1 LSKVANTLYTQE
13 LLLLIKLWLRRAAW
27 PTEMN
32 DGIQPNN
39 GRPHADLNLSALEM
53 WKAFHATPG
62 PSHCELNQALL
73 KDILDCSKEADAA
86 EKRLDFNAAVSAR
99 KKQVQIA
106 TQALNAESPL
116 LLQAK
121 IQLGRAYLRNNQ
133 MTDAT
138 EVLAAPLVATTHLPT
153 DGNELLHHLAQASL
167 RELLQAHLERRDFP
181 SLLANLSIAATYMT
195 HLKGVGSEDCVEL
208 AFERVL
214 ALEAVRASSEEPT
227 VSQTQEIRSAI
238 VEARDILLS
247 EECRVR
253 APRKAELLH
262 ALSLKLFNSCA
273 WDEAEITLQRSLSF
287 VTDLPKRSACILM
300 LAQIAAYR
308 GQTSEAHAY
317 LALLE
322 QQGIDSCPARK
333 LLAQQICSIL
343 APRETI
349 SLPQGGLATDSPI
362 LRCIKD
368 SLVRGYVLLQ
378 SGEPL
383 AAQGLLEGA
392 GALISHHYNSR
403 HVLWS
408 TTHMLLC
415 KTFAERANREL
426 ERDPPNDSAWK
437 RLLTVARGH
446 ALQSYDIQRELEGT
460 VAGRQQAL
468 TFALSITEALE
479 ETGTAATLR
488 AMLQRERL

>member
-1 LSKVANTLYTQE
+1 
-13 LLLLIKLWLRRAAW
+13 
-27 PTEMN
+27 MN
-32 DGIQPNN
+32 EGIQPNN
-39 GRPHADLNLSALEM
+39 GGPHAEQTPSALEM
-53 WKAFHATPG
+53 WRSFHATPR
-62 PSHCELNQALL
+62 PPHSELNNELL
-73 KDILDCSKEADAA
+73 KDLLACSKRAVDAETRSDA
-86 EKRLDFNAAVSAR
+86 SAAIAAR
-99 KKQVQIA
+99 QKQVQIA
-106 TQALNAESPL
+106 AQALGPESPL
-116 LLQAK
+116 LLQAN

-138 EVLAAPLVATTHLPT
+138 EVLAAPLASATQLPRE
-153 DGNELLHHLAQASL
+153 GNELLHEVAKACL
-167 RELLQAHLERRDFP
+167 RELLHAHLEKRDFP
-181 SLLANLSIAATYMT
+181 ALLADLSLASTYLTNLQ
-195 HLKGVGSEDCVEL
+195 GVGSEECVEL
-208 AFERVL
+208 AFDRVL
-214 ALEAVRASSEEPT
+214 ALEALRASSEEP
-227 VSQTQEIRSAI
+227 SARQDQDIRSAI

-247 EECRVR
+247 EECRMR

-262 ALSLKLFNSCA
+262 ALSLKLFNACA

-308 GQTSEAHAY
+308 GETSEAHAY

-322 QQGIDSCPARK
+322 QRSIDTCPANK
-333 LLAQQICSIL
+333 LLAQQIRSIL
-343 APRETI
+343 ETSEPT
-349 SLPQGGLATDSPI
+349 SLPQGGLATDSPM

-392 GALISHHYNSR
+392 GALISHHYNTR

-415 KTFAERANREL
+415 KTFTERANREL
-426 ERDPPNDSAWK
+426 EGATDNKTAWK
-437 RLLTVARGH
+437 RLLTVARSH
-446 ALQSYDIQRELEGT
+446 ALQSYDIQRELDGA
-460 VAGRQQAL
+460 VAGRRQAL

-479 ETGTAATLR
+479 ETGTATTLR
-488 AMLQRERL
+488 AMLQRERF